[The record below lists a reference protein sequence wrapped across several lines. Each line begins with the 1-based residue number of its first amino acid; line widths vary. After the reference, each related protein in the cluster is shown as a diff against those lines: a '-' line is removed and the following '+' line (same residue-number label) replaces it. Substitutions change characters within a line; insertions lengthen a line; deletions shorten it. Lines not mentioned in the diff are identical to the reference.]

1 MHTNYSISN
10 IFFYFSDS
18 CCSTVRLST
27 EGSANSSQ
35 NVRMGIY
42 ERVDTFSERPVYL
55 HTDVDEYLFYMGGR
69 TRGLW
74 MVGPTI
80 GTFRLVFSNM
90 FSCSPDLKPSQN
102 KKGQKIFQ
110 LHRFLITFSQLPEVF
125 KIRCS
130 WNFFRP
136 FLF

>member
-1 MHTNYSISN
+1 MKTC
-10 IFFYFSDS
+10 DEL
-18 CCSTVRLST
+18 V
-27 EGSANSSQ
+27 SSQ

-80 GTFRLVFSNM
+80 GTFRFEIFNPIILV
-90 FSCSPDLKPSQN
+90 Q
-102 KKGQKIFQ
+102 
-110 LHRFLITFSQLPEVF
+110 VF
-125 KIRCS
+125 
-130 WNFFRP
+130 
-136 FLF
+136 